1 MTITIAPE
9 ARRALI
15 ELLARE
21 PERRGFRIT
30 YAGGCGA
37 LGYRMTAA
45 GARGPHE
52 VSIDVEGI
60 TIHLDYK
67 SRQDLDGARIEIGAA
82 PDDVVIVHDRAI
94 VGGAC

>member
-1 MTITIAPE
+1 MTITVSPE
-9 ARRALI
+9 ARRALLD
-15 ELLARE
+15 LLAEE
-21 PERRGFRIT
+21 PARRAFRIT

-45 GARGPHE
+45 GEPGPHE

-60 TIHLDYK
+60 TLHLDYK
-67 SRQDLDGARIEIGAA
+67 SRQDLDGARIEIGSG
-82 PDDVVIVHDRAI
+82 PDDVVIVHDRAV